1 MYDDYDDYFHSHL
14 SRFDQD
20 DYASYESYMSGE
32 DGSEGSLPM
41 DCAPLYT
48 ECNTER
54 LGYSVRDFDNKE
66 GDS

>member
-1 MYDDYDDYFHSHL
+1 MYDDYDDYFYSHL

-20 DYASYESYMSGE
+20 DYSSYASYMSGE
-32 DGSEGSLPM
+32 DGPDGSLPM

-48 ECNTER
+48 ECGTKR
-54 LGYSVRDFDNKE
+54 LGYSVGDFDNQE